1 MISNKDMAKILRDIF
16 SKWFKRNRKLYFRH
30 FVDEDELFNKI
41 ISMEQHLI
49 DESDMFL
56 KWKNIYDKLN
66 DIRQFEFYMGK
77 VFRNSVLQFFRE
89 EKGELQVVAGESAQ
103 IKIESTKNNERIEED
118 FEVEDL
124 VQKITELLH
133 EDIKKDKDLRKI
145 LKLISLYYLEGRTLE
160 KISKSTG
167 LSIAMVFR
175 QIHKGLLILRE
186 KIEIA
191 AGAEKSAYILNFKE
205 HEKKIFSQSLALLV
219 DEMNK
224 KVRS

>member
-124 VQKITELLH
+124 VEKITELLH

-191 AGAEKSAYILNFKE
+191 AGVEKSAYILNFKE